1 MLRSTSAFGCLLLTY
16 WSTKYVCMY
25 AVVTFYPIG
34 LLPTKYIITIIKLQ
48 NYGLQEFM
56 RKQCKRVEI
65 FNIVRKSGKLKWG
78 YKMANWGDYRGDF
91 IQSNLET
98 VRYSPKSEVSQI
110 IWESWQ
116 HCCLPNSFSK
126 FFYVVWKKC
135 LVEIFVWCEVGFFGP
150 LLKLSLLKLSSFVNE
165 DIQIMVTLT
174 KWIRHP
180 LHSSFNR
187 GVPWICFAVKMGRN
201 SSNTCKLINLL
212 FVWNVRALHQFHKH
226 SPLSQLCFKQAKL
239 W

>member
-1 MLRSTSAFGCLLLTY
+1 MAYRSLWENDAKELKFLILSESRVNWNEDIKWQTEA
-16 WSTKYVCMY
+16 
-25 AVVTFYPIG
+25 
-34 LLPTKYIITIIKLQ
+34 II
-48 NYGLQEFM
+48 
-56 RKQCKRVEI
+56 VEI
-65 FNIVRKSGKLKWG
+65 S
-78 YKMANWGDYRGDF
+78 Y
-91 IQSNLET
+91 SNLET

-110 IWESWQ
+110 IRESWQ
-116 HCCLPNSFSK
+116 HCCLPNSFPK

-150 LLKLSLLKLSSFVNE
+150 LLKISLLKLSSFVNE

-201 SSNTCKLINLL
+201 SSNTCILINLL

-226 SPLSQLCFKQAKL
+226 PPLSQLCFKQAKL

>member
-1 MLRSTSAFGCLLLTY
+1 MHGIWHCAKNTRWLRSPQICDGKKHVEKMLRSTSAFGCLLLTY
-16 WSTKYVCMY
+16 WSTKYVCIY
-25 AVVTFYPIG
+25 DVVTFYPIG

-48 NYGLQEFM
+48 IMAYRSLWENDAKELKFLILSES
-56 RKQCKRVEI
+56 RVNWNEDIKWQTEEI
-65 FNIVRKSGKLKWG
+65 IAEIS
-78 YKMANWGDYRGDF
+78 Y
-91 IQSNLET
+91 SNLET

-110 IWESWQ
+110 IRESWQ

-150 LLKLSLLKLSSFVNE
+150 LLKISLLKLSSFVNE

-187 GVPWICFAVKMGRN
+187 GVP
-201 SSNTCKLINLL
+201 
-212 FVWNVRALHQFHKH
+212 
-226 SPLSQLCFKQAKL
+226 
-239 W
+239 

>member
-1 MLRSTSAFGCLLLTY
+1 MHSIWHCAKNTCWLRSPQICNGKKHVKKMLRSTSAFGCLLLTY
-16 WSTKYVCMY
+16 WSTKYVCIY
-25 AVVTFYPIG
+25 DVVTFYPIG

-48 NYGLQEFM
+48 IMAYRSLWENDAKELKFLILSES
-56 RKQCKRVEI
+56 RVNWNEDIKWQTEEI
-65 FNIVRKSGKLKWG
+65 IAEIS
-78 YKMANWGDYRGDF
+78 Y
-91 IQSNLET
+91 SNLET

-110 IWESWQ
+110 IRESWQ

-150 LLKLSLLKLSSFVNE
+150 LLKISLLKLSSFVNE

-187 GVPWICFAVKMGRN
+187 GVP
-201 SSNTCKLINLL
+201 
-212 FVWNVRALHQFHKH
+212 
-226 SPLSQLCFKQAKL
+226 
-239 W
+239 